1 MTYLDELGRP
11 DPPIA
16 GDETLTLLGA
26 LERERATFA
35 WKCDG
40 LDEAGYRATVGA
52 STLTLGSLL
61 KHLALI
67 EDDYFSHRMLGRSP
81 GLPWDEVDWNADPD
95 WEWRSAAADPP
106 DDLLAL
112 WEAAVARSRA
122 TTEQILADGGFDR
135 PAAGGGDVDGETPTI
150 RRFLVDLIEEYSRH
164 LGHADLIR
172 ESIDGVVGEDPPPAT
187 TFAALR

>member
-1 MTYLDELGRP
+1 MTYLDELSEP
-11 DPPIA
+11 EPPIA

-26 LERERATFA
+26 LERERATFR

-61 KHLALI
+61 KHLALV
-67 EDDYFSHRMLGRSP
+67 EDDYFSHRMLGRALGP
-81 GLPWDEVDWNADPD
+81 PWDGVDWQADPD
-95 WEWRSAAADPP
+95 WEWRTAADDPP
-106 DDLLAL
+106 RELLAL

-122 TTEQILADGGFDR
+122 VTEEILAGGGFDT
-135 PAAGGGDVDGETPTI
+135 PAAYETGDGQVPNI
-150 RRFLVDLIEEYSRH
+150 RRFVVDLVEEYSRH

-172 ESIDGVVGEDPPPAT
+172 ESIDGVVGEGAPAGT
-187 TFAALR
+187 TFAGRG